1 MEKKSVLR
9 RSALSVAVSTV
20 FLLSACAG
28 GGGGGG
34 GSSTSDSTTGY
45 SASTMSRYGFTQGT
59 RATVPYATPQL
70 VSTFNPYGNNNT
82 YANNA
87 SQQYVVNNLTG
98 DGGDDMIITGRR
110 TRPDGTVNSS
120 NWVDS
125 SIQLFDWQNGK
136 LTNDTARFFPN
147 GNNMILGTDPTVQ
160 FADFFH
166 SGHTDIFVSPSTDS
180 NYYGPTGTSVAYLYR
195 NFTAS
200 FSLNTIDL
208 GVPVWAH
215 GATIGDLDRSGY
227 QSVVIADMGP
237 NTSILI
243 NNHVNGFTVYQDH
256 NGVDGQLRW
265 GAASVAAA
273 DFLGTGGNQQ
283 LVFTDAACSGAAI
296 NCDNS
301 SSTKLYTWNIDPTTN
316 QLTFNYVK
324 NLPTPIFDQA
334 QWAGTTGGSHNY
346 LVITNDFSSPGSAD
360 LMVFSSPNNGGKLSA
375 IQLLQNDGHGNFTD
389 VTSTMLI
396 GYNMNTYGTYHPQFI
411 DLGNGQKS
419 MIVSEGGD
427 NSSANNST
435 QFLIKQSATGPYVAA
450 FQNIITDFASQSN
463 MIAGAQNGQNTVAV
477 VKDPNN
483 NLYLATTVQ
492 YTVSGQLRMSTYLS
506 LVGGSVSP
514 MTAQAA
520 FNQVKASWPWM
531 SPAQVNSVLAATS
544 SSYMTDAGTGLVL
557 NPNALLNPVGV
568 MSVATKSG
576 LQTLSGGIAGV
587 NLGSMSQLQAV
598 DSLGRNFN
606 VNFANN
612 NYTGPN
618 SFATNTEHVDQY
630 NMTSHTEYLLNG
642 NTNTVYTPGGPM
654 RLGYEDRNRFNTMAP
669 PAVPKEFGDQ
679 SGNQGLY
686 LGQTQPK
693 QWSFG
698 LPQIY
703 RIGNFYTGMQ
713 YTSLSSNPWL
723 NFTGAFG
730 SINNSGTLE
739 QVVTYA
745 KNGFS
750 MQGALMRTTTNFR
763 SGMVTDVSP
772 ITAAWAETG
781 YRYTQDDF
789 GDLGMYLGVKP
800 VVLNGSVTATMPTGV
815 DNAGNTVYTTTK
827 MGVTSQTTPYVRLLY
842 TGTIDRNSGY
852 RLSGMTTQTGQY
864 RAMAEYRYT
873 FN

>member
-1 MEKKSVLR
+1 
-9 RSALSVAVSTV
+9 
-20 FLLSACAG
+20 
-28 GGGGGG
+28 
-34 GSSTSDSTTGY
+34 
-45 SASTMSRYGFTQGT
+45 
-59 RATVPYATPQL
+59 
-70 VSTFNPYGNNNT
+70 
-82 YANNA
+82 
-87 SQQYVVNNLTG
+87 
-98 DGGDDMIITGRR
+98 
-110 TRPDGTVNSS
+110 
-120 NWVDS
+120 
-125 SIQLFDWQNGK
+125 
-136 LTNDTARFFPN
+136 
-147 GNNMILGTDPTVQ
+147 
-160 FADFFH
+160 
-166 SGHTDIFVSPSTDS
+166 
-180 NYYGPTGTSVAYLYR
+180 
-195 NFTAS
+195 
-200 FSLNTIDL
+200 
-208 GVPVWAH
+208 
-215 GATIGDLDRSGY
+215 
-227 QSVVIADMGP
+227 
-237 NTSILI
+237 
-243 NNHVNGFTVYQDH
+243 
-256 NGVDGQLRW
+256 
-265 GAASVAAA
+265 
-273 DFLGTGGNQQ
+273 
-283 LVFTDAACSGAAI
+283 
-296 NCDNS
+296 
-301 SSTKLYTWNIDPTTN
+301 
-316 QLTFNYVK
+316 
-324 NLPTPIFDQA
+324 
-334 QWAGTTGGSHNY
+334 
-346 LVITNDFSSPGSAD
+346 
-360 LMVFSSPNNGGKLSA
+360 
-375 IQLLQNDGHGNFTD
+375 
-389 VTSTMLI
+389 
-396 GYNMNTYGTYHPQFI
+396 
-411 DLGNGQKS
+411 
-419 MIVSEGGD
+419 
-427 NSSANNST
+427 
-435 QFLIKQSATGPYVAA
+435 
-450 FQNIITDFASQSN
+450 
-463 MIAGAQNGQNTVAV
+463 
-477 VKDPNN
+477 
-483 NLYLATTVQ
+483 
-492 YTVSGQLRMSTYLS
+492 
-506 LVGGSVSP
+506 
-514 MTAQAA
+514 
-520 FNQVKASWPWM
+520 
-531 SPAQVNSVLAATS
+531 
-544 SSYMTDAGTGLVL
+544 
-557 NPNALLNPVGV
+557 
-568 MSVATKSG
+568 
-576 LQTLSGGIAGV
+576 
-587 NLGSMSQLQAV
+587 MSQLQAV

>member
-1 MEKKSVLR
+1 MKENIVLR
-9 RSALSVAVSTV
+9 RSTLAVAVSTA
-20 FLLSACAG
+20 FLLAACAG

-34 GSSTSDSTTGY
+34 GSSDSTTGY
-45 SASTMSRYGFTQGT
+45 STSTLASYGFTQGT
-59 RATVPYATPQL
+59 RATVPFATPQL
-70 VSTFNPYGNNNT
+70 VSTFNPYGSTNT
-82 YANNA
+82 YAVNN

-98 DGGDDMIITGRR
+98 DGGDDIIIAGRR
-110 TRPDGTVNSS
+110 TALPGSADPGTSWVNSA
-120 NWVDS
+120 
-125 SIQLFDWQNGK
+125 IQLFDWQNGK

-166 SGHTDIFVSPSTDS
+166 SGHTDIFVSPSTDTP
-180 NYYGPTGTSVAYLYR
+180 YYGPTGTSVAYLYR

-227 QSVVIADMGP
+227 QSVVITDYGP
-237 NTSILI
+237 NTTILI

-256 NGVDGQLRW
+256 NGLDGQLRW
-265 GAASVAAA
+265 GASGVAAA

-283 LVFTDAACSGAAI
+283 LVFTDAACTGAAV
-296 NCDNS
+296 NCSDS
-301 SSTKLYTWNIDPTTN
+301 TSSTKLYTWNITN
-316 QLTFNYVK
+316 GQMSLNYVK
-324 NLPTPIFDQA
+324 DLPTPIFDQT
-334 QWAGTTGGSHNY
+334 QWIGTTGGGHNY
-346 LVITNDFSSPGSAD
+346 LVITNDFSNTGSAD
-360 LMVFSSPNNGGKLSA
+360 LMIFSSPNNGGKLSA

-389 VTSTMLI
+389 VTATMLK

-419 MIVSEGGD
+419 MIVSEGAAGPTV
-427 NSSANNST
+427 NNNT
-435 QFLIKQSATGPYVAA
+435 QILIKQSATGPYVAA
-450 FQNIITDFASQSN
+450 FQNVITDFSSQASMTASTP
-463 MIAGAQNGQNTVAV
+463 NGQNTVAM
-477 VKDPNN
+477 VKDPSN
-483 NLYLATTVQ
+483 NLYLVSTVQ
-492 YTVSGQLRMSTYLS
+492 YQQNGSTRMSTYLS
-506 LVGGSVSP
+506 LVGGAISP
-514 MTAQAA
+514 ITAQTA
-520 FNQVKASWPWM
+520 FNQVKATWPWM

-544 SSYMTDAGTGLVL
+544 SSYMTDAGPGLVL
-557 NPNALLNPVGV
+557 NPNALMNPVGV

-598 DSLGRNFN
+598 DSLGRNFS
-606 VNFANN
+606 VNFTNN

-630 NMTSHTEYLLNG
+630 TMTSHTEYLLNG
-642 NTNTVYTPGGPM
+642 STNTVYTPGGAM
-654 RLGYEDRNRFNTMAP
+654 RLGYEDRNRFNTTAP
-669 PAVPKEFGDQ
+669 PTVPKEFGDQ

-750 MQGALMRTTTNFR
+750 MQGALMRTTTNFK

-789 GDLGMYLGVKP
+789 GDLGLYMGVKP
-800 VVLNGSVTATMPTGV
+800 VVLNGSITATMPTGV